1 MEVKRD
7 NIYKY
12 YLCGNFMAAVARPMV
27 ADLFR
32 WLALKWNGMEGERN
46 EEEKKKKKREEA
58 GRSVLLMGRR

>member
-1 MEVKRD
+1 
-7 NIYKY
+7 
-12 YLCGNFMAAVARPMV
+12 MAAVARPMV

-58 GRSVLLMGRR
+58 GRSVLLMDRR